1 MKRWIIPAAAMLLI
15 GPSWAAQQSAVL
27 SVPGMNCPTC
37 PITVKLALTRIDGV
51 IDVKSNLPKR
61 ETTVVFDSA
70 KVKVEALT
78 SATKNAGFPSTVV
91 SVNP

>member
-1 MKRWIIPAAAMLLI
+1 M
-15 GPSWAAQQSAVL
+15 
-27 SVPGMNCPTC
+27 
-37 PITVKLALTRIDGV
+37 ALTRIDGV

>member
-1 MKRWIIPAAAMLLI
+1 MDHPCGGNATHRAELGGPAEC
-15 GPSWAAQQSAVL
+15 GPLGARDD
-27 SVPGMNCPTC
+27 CPTC

>member
-1 MKRWIIPAAAMLLI
+1 MDHPCGGNATHRAEL
-15 GPSWAAQQSAVL
+15 GGQQSAVL

-70 KVKVEALT
+70 KVRLR
-78 SATKNAGFPSTVV
+78 P
-91 SVNP
+91 